1 MNEYA
6 VPAALHK
13 IAAHSFLNSNRVP
26 LGAWLS
32 TFYTYLLIPVRAVL
46 LFSCY
51 YHHNPHFINE
61 ETETQRGE
69 ETWTRS
75 QSPQV
80 SLGLKS
86 RPQLRDCTHSQT
98 HGEIPSCTRMHKH
111 THRGTQPRPQPRAPG
126 HPLLPGSLT
135 LRHGEAACRAR
146 GQAAAGEVGRSR
158 VGSETGPPPF
168 SPGNAAPCPQAPPA
182 LSGLWKSFL
191 FQSPHSMQSCHKI
204 MAPVIKD
211 RCHWC
216 TRPCAGLLTNSVTP
230 GEVPQGPKVTQRHR

>member
-32 TFYTYLLIPVRAVL
+32 TFYTYLLIPVRPLL

-69 ETWTRS
+69 ETWTTS

-86 RPQLRDCTHSQT
+86 RRQLRDCTHSQT

-111 THRGTQPRPQPRAPG
+111 THAEAHSPGRSPVLLDTHFSRGHLHSGIAKQLAGPGARPQQVRWEGVGWALRLA
-126 HPLLPGSLT
+126 HPLSPLGMQHHQLCQGCGSPFFSSLPTPCNPAIKSW
-135 LRHGEAACRAR
+135 
-146 GQAAAGEVGRSR
+146 
-158 VGSETGPPPF
+158 PP
-168 SPGNAAPCPQAPPA
+168 S
-182 LSGLWKSFL
+182 
-191 FQSPHSMQSCHKI
+191 
-204 MAPVIKD
+204 
-211 RCHWC
+211 
-216 TRPCAGLLTNSVTP
+216 
-230 GEVPQGPKVTQRHR
+230 